1 MLDQKEHPV
10 MILIPGNEVTD
21 READKDYSKIGKYKV
36 EQQGENVAILALGD
50 FYQMGESLA
59 AAVKEELGFTP
70 TLINP
75 RFASEVDKELLE
87 QIGHNHRLVV
97 TLEDGIVDGGFG
109 QKIATFYSTSNVK
122 VKNYGLEKKFYDRY
136 NPAEL
141 LKELGMT
148 NEAMVADI
156 KELIK

>member
-1 MLDQKEHPV
+1 MFDQKEHPV

-21 READKDYSKIGKYKV
+21 REGDKDYSEIGKYKV

-59 AAVKEELGFTP
+59 AAIK
-70 TLINP
+70 
-75 RFASEVDKELLE
+75 
-87 QIGHNHRLVV
+87 
-97 TLEDGIVDGGFG
+97 
-109 QKIATFYSTSNVK
+109 
-122 VKNYGLEKKFYDRY
+122 LEKKFYDRY

-148 NEAMVADI
+148 NETMVEEI
-156 KELIK
+156 RNKMV

>member
-21 READKDYSKIGKYKV
+21 REGDKDYSEIGKYKV

-59 AAVKEELGFTP
+59 
-70 TLINP
+70 
-75 RFASEVDKELLE
+75 
-87 QIGHNHRLVV
+87 
-97 TLEDGIVDGGFG
+97 
-109 QKIATFYSTSNVK
+109 
-122 VKNYGLEKKFYDRY
+122 
-136 NPAEL
+136 EL

-148 NEAMVADI
+148 NETMVEEI
-156 KELIK
+156 RNKMV